1 MTKKSTGMFFKE
13 ASQSLD
19 GHFLRDMSGRDD
31 AFFHSKT
38 AMNGQPPGARSMNV
52 GATGA
57 TGAPVGGMGTPGQG
71 MSGGNLFGH
80 GEGVEKKKPKG
91 DEEERLKKLLAKSRD
106 KNSSEKTAGATP
118 SDWDAGSGIPTG
130 FHRPTK
136 EQPEGLEEGGERFH
150 DSTADSP
157 EYESIGVKHGLVEGG
172 SLRIPHGSSHQMGK
186 HAARF
191 LGTSLGL
198 EKQAKYIDSGV
209 EKYTGDKVSK
219 FGRSLKRGAKQVA
232 GRADEAAE
240 AIVGS
245 PIAAGIATLL
255 AARLGLR
262 GVKGA
267 VRAIRGKRQPTSL
280 VGSAVG
286 SIKKLLR

>member
-13 ASQSLD
+13 ASQSSD

-31 AFFHSKT
+31 ALFYSKT
-38 AMNGQPPGARSMNV
+38 AMNGQPGTRSMNM
-52 GATGA
+52 GA
-57 TGAPVGGMGTPGQG
+57 TGAPVGGMGSMGQG

-118 SDWDAGSGIPTG
+118 SDWNAGSGIPTG

-136 EQPEGLEEGGERFH
+136 EQPEALEDGGTRFH

-157 EYESIGVKHGLVEGG
+157 EYDSTGISHGVIEGG
-172 SLRIPHGSSHQMGK
+172 SLHLPHGSNHQMGK
-186 HAARF
+186 HAAPRF
-191 LGTSLGL
+191 LGTSLGI
-198 EKQAKYIDSGV
+198 EKQAKYINTGV
-209 EKYTGDKVSK
+209 ESYTGDKAGK
-219 FGRSLKRGAKQVA
+219 FVRSLKRGAKHVA
-232 GRADEAAE
+232 GKADEAAE
-240 AIVGS
+240 AVVGS

-262 GVKGA
+262 GVKGVA
-267 VRAIRGKRQPTSL
+267 RAIRGKRQPTSL